1 MKKLEIKRRGFNS
14 RRMFRKLN
22 SVTELVGK
30 EVEVTDADTLTET
43 EVAEVKVDQ
52 NQDVTLGMANG
63 DEVVL
68 DQAEAEELLETGS
81 VAAEDEVAAPTED
94 FEVTREVVDA
104 DGNVNEVTTK
114 VEAESEGDAIKTV
127 ELLDSRRGRANNSR
141 NYRASKVQVNATPR
155 RFRRNRVQ
163 NSDPSERV
171 VKLGCG
177 ECEVRYTFNGDVL
190 AKAEVKCPESEDF
203 TAVEIP
209 QIGQVVTINDLEKC
223 GNDAV
228 AAAGKNCKTNSR
240 EFKITRTVSSNGKK
254 FRKVASVN
262 APSLEEAIEAVQ
274 VKDNADEIQA
284 DGYEELVE
292 KEPTTT
298 VTINSDV
305 EEEILEMPAE
315 ETAVETSVETEEAPA
330 ESAAEPAAE
339 EAPAEPA
346 AEETVV
352 EPTTPE
358 TEIEEPVE
366 EEVDR
371 ESNSFKGVADFVKRK
386 YGVNI

>member
-22 SVTELVGK
+22 SVIELVGK
-30 EVEVTDADTLTET
+30 EVEVTDADTLAET

-52 NQDVTLGMANG
+52 NQDVTLEMTNG
-63 DEVVL
+63 DQVVL

-81 VAAEDEVAAPTED
+81 VAAEDEVTAPTED

-114 VEAESEGDAIKTV
+114 VEAESEGEAIKTV

-141 NYRASKVQVNATPR
+141 NYRASKVQKNATPR
-155 RFRRNRVQ
+155 RFSRARVQ
-163 NSDPSERV
+163 NSDPDERV

-177 ECEVRYTFNGDVL
+177 DCEVRYTFNGDIL
-190 AKAEVKCPESEDF
+190 AKAEVKCPESDEF
-203 TAVEIP
+203 TQVEIP

-240 EFKITRTVSSNGKK
+240 EFKVSRTVSSNGKK
-254 FRKVASVN
+254 FRKVASVT
-262 APSLEEAIEAVQ
+262 APSLDEAIEAVK
-274 VKDNADEIQA
+274 VKDNADDIQA
-284 DGYEELVE
+284 DGYAELVE
-292 KEPTTT
+292 KEPETT
-298 VTINSDV
+298 VIINSDV
-305 EEEILEMPAE
+305 DEEVLEMPAE
-315 ETAVETSVETEEAPA
+315 ETVETTVETDETPATETPAAEPSTTETEVETE
-330 ESAAEPAAE
+330 
-339 EAPAEPA
+339 
-346 AEETVV
+346 V
-352 EPTTPE
+352 EPSTPE
-358 TEIEEPVE
+358 TEIKEPIE